1 MADRLR
7 AVIFDWRGTLVLAP
21 TFRGWVAEA
30 LRRIGRDAGQAADVI
45 GRLDTRRLDVPGV
58 DADADLHRETCY
70 AAFRAAGF
78 DQELADSLYAVECDP
93 AFNPF
98 AVDAAPTLRQLHG
111 NGVRIGVLSDIHFDI
126 RPAFDG
132 LPVDSFVLSF
142 EHGLVKP
149 DPAVFRL
156 ALDELGTA
164 PAETLM
170 VGDRSTHDGAGVE
183 AGMPTLLVPPLRDV
197 REARLHLVTNLMV
210 DPPPNR

>member
-1 MADRLR
+1 MSDRLR

-30 LRRIGRDAGQAADVI
+30 LRRIGRDVGQTAEVI
-45 GRLDTRRLDVPGV
+45 GRLDVRRLDVPGMDT
-58 DADADLHRETCY
+58 DADVHRETCH

-98 AVDAAPTLRQLHG
+98 AVDAAPTLRKLHED
-111 NGVRIGVLSDIHFDI
+111 GVRIGVLSDIHFDL

-142 EHGLVKP
+142 EHGLAKP
-149 DPAVFRL
+149 DPAIFRL
-156 ALDELGTA
+156 ALDELGAA
-164 PAETLM
+164 PEETLM

-183 AGMPTLLVPPLRDV
+183 AGMPTLLVPPLRNVDD
-197 REARLHLVTNLMV
+197 ARLHLVTALLT
-210 DPPPNR
+210 PNG